1 MVTSLTSGVQA
12 SINMDPDTTFLDV
25 TRTIDG
31 RDLEMSFEGIAIQR
45 SVNGV
50 SDLIDGVSLKGIS
63 AAPGVA
69 VSLEVR
75 PDKEKA
81 SDRVRSFVQQYNG
94 IQAFGREQLS
104 TRIGESGALSGDSSM
119 RQVTRALQSVMQEGN
134 LFNFGITTDPKT
146 GQLQLDES
154 KLKMALANNYDQVV
168 GLFVSDGGNSGLAE
182 KMQSVIKG
190 LQSKSSGALGQRIQG
205 LEQRIRKQDD
215 DIARKEQQL
224 QDKTQQLKKK
234 MSLINSKM
242 GAINAE
248 DAQLAQRLTP

>member
-94 IQAFGREQLS
+94 IQAFGREQLQAQIAPTIAS
-104 TRIGESGALSGDSSM
+104 IFRNTHSHRSSPV
-119 RQVTRALQSVMQEGN
+119 QPA
-134 LFNFGITTDPKT
+134 
-146 GQLQLDES
+146 
-154 KLKMALANNYDQVV
+154 
-168 GLFVSDGGNSGLAE
+168 
-182 KMQSVIKG
+182 
-190 LQSKSSGALGQRIQG
+190 
-205 LEQRIRKQDD
+205 
-215 DIARKEQQL
+215 
-224 QDKTQQLKKK
+224 
-234 MSLINSKM
+234 
-242 GAINAE
+242 
-248 DAQLAQRLTP
+248 